1 MPRNADLHHSLGL
14 LLIRKGDKPGAYKEL
29 AEAARLAPDNVR
41 YTYVHAI
48 ALNAEGK
55 RAEALAALRGADQ
68 RNPNNLEVLSA
79 LISINREAG
88 DRQAALRYARQAAV
102 LLPDN
107 ANLARL
113 VAELGG
119 K

>member
-1 MPRNADLHHSLGL
+1 VN
-14 LLIRKGDKPGAYKEL
+14 
-29 AEAARLAPDNVR
+29 
-41 YTYVHAI
+41 AI
-48 ALNAEGK
+48 ALNSEGK
-55 RAEALAALRGADQ
+55 RGEALAALRAAEK
-68 RNPNNLEVLSA
+68 RHPNNLEVLSA

-107 ANLARL
+107 ANLTRL
-113 VAELGG
+113 VAELEG

>member
-1 MPRNADLHHSLGL
+1 MPKRWL
-14 LLIRKGDKPGAYKEL
+14 PC
-29 AEAARLAPDNVR
+29 AAP
-41 YTYVHAI
+41 TSAI
-48 ALNAEGK
+48 
-55 RAEALAALRGADQ
+55 
-68 RNPNNLEVLSA
+68 PNNLEILGA

-113 VAELGG
+113 VAELEG